1 MANERTTTDDP
12 HLYVTV
18 ANICGV
24 AAIVLLAMFGFYF
37 VLYTS
42 GELPTPTIG
51 VTPLWTAF
59 VGVLGTIKAAQWVC
73 DRSGDRTRC
82 LLEAR
87 LAEVDRKLDQVSE
100 SALARAEESGRFKG
114 IAATLREAQQGDT
127 GEIITMNGRP
137 TTSGR
142 RRPS

>member
-1 MANERTTTDDP
+1 MANERTTTDDV

-24 AAIVLLAMFGFYF
+24 AAIVLLALFGFYF
-37 VLYTS
+37 TLYTT

-51 VTPLWTAF
+51 VTPLWTGLI
-59 VGVLGTIKAAQWVC
+59 GVLGTVKACQWVC

-82 LLEAR
+82 LLEKR
-87 LAEVDRKLDQVSE
+87 LAAVDAKLDQVSE
-100 SALARAEESGRFKG
+100 SALARAEDSGRFKG
-114 IAATLREAQQGDT
+114 IAATLREAHQGDT
-127 GEIITMNGRP
+127 GEIITMNGR
-137 TTSGR
+137 